1 MRDRDDQARGDQ
13 TRGHPDE
20 PTAAVLKS
28 DIEALIDMRHEVG
41 LEGEY
46 LWPIPP
52 RALALLY
59 RASAGHNRAIQ
70 IKAESAFGGGLP
82 GSGAARIETL
92 CAPGA
97 TEMFTALG
105 LDLETYGNAFL
116 QVIRAGDAG
125 AGNDINREVIT
136 LYRILQ
142 RHYVPFIEMMR
153 FQITARAEFERLVR
167 TDPETLTDLER
178 AARILYLQRTAYG
191 GKISGRSFGTGP
203 AGAVR
208 HHQARADAGKPAR
221 AAGRCHYRA
230 AALGRPDPPL

>member
-1 MRDRDDQARGDQ
+1 MRNRDDQIRGDQTRGDQ

-59 RASAGHNRAIQ
+59 RASAEHNRAIQ
-70 IKAESAFGGGLP
+70 IKAEGAFGGGLP

-116 QVIRAGDAG
+116 QVIRTGERIVGLRRLPAITMIRIA
-125 AGNDINREVIT
+125 IMNRVNT
-136 LYRILQ
+136 L
-142 RHYVPFIEMMR
+142 
-153 FQITARAEFERLVR
+153 
-167 TDPETLTDLER
+167 
-178 AARILYLQRTAYG
+178 AAVEIKA
-191 GKISGRSFGTGP
+191 I
-203 AGAVR
+203 A
-208 HHQARADAGKPAR
+208 
-221 AAGRCHYRA
+221 
-230 AALGRPDPPL
+230 